1 MSIEELESTVESLVK
16 EIRSDDD
23 ERIERAKQQLLAMAQ
38 TEGIHTIYNMLESI
52 KRSEVLVVQWE
63 IQDILEELIPPDS
76 PEEEE
81 EEDDP
86 TKRPLRESEMQM
98 VAQVPQQ
105 GLVLF
110 KSKVD
115 TRWVLMQID
124 PYTGQLMGKQEL
136 ENARGEEIYKQMNQ
150 APSF

>member
-1 MSIEELESTVESLVK
+1 MSIEELESTVQSLIE

-23 ERIERAKQQLLAMAQ
+23 ERIEGAKQQLLNLAQ
-38 TEGIHTIYNMLESI
+38 TSGLHTIYNMLESI

-63 IQDILEELIPPDS
+63 IQDILEELIPPDA
-76 PEEEE
+76 PEEE

-86 TKRPLRESEMQM
+86 TKRPLRESEIQM

-136 ENARGEEIYKQMNQ
+136 DNARGEEVYKQMNQ

>member
-1 MSIEELESTVESLVK
+1 MPTQSCSNSGL
-16 EIRSDDD
+16 
-23 ERIERAKQQLLAMAQ
+23 
-38 TEGIHTIYNMLESI
+38 HTIYNMLESI

-63 IQDILEELIPPDS
+63 IQDILEELIPPDA
-76 PEEEE
+76 PEEE

-86 TKRPLRESEMQM
+86 TKRPLRESEIQM
-98 VAQVPQQ
+98 VAQGPQQ

-124 PYTGQLMGKQEL
+124 PYTGQLMGKQDLIMHVRRSLQTDESSSKFL
-136 ENARGEEIYKQMNQ
+136 NK
-150 APSF
+150 SFQSYPN

>member
-1 MSIEELESTVESLVK
+1 MSIEELESTVQSLIE

-23 ERIERAKQQLLAMAQ
+23 DRIEGAKQQLLTLAQ
-38 TEGIHTIYNMLESI
+38 SSGLHTIYNMLESI

-63 IQDILEELIPPDS
+63 IQDILEELIPPDA
-76 PEEEE
+76 PEEE

-86 TKRPLRESEMQM
+86 TKRPLRESELQM

-136 ENARGEEIYKQMNQ
+136 DNARGESIYKQMNQ